1 MKFSTS
7 SQSRSSR
14 PNLSGDPLINSI
26 CFKRFCFCILHFL
39 LPDLP
44 ARCGIEAEYWISS
57 SLKLS
62 GAHHIFFNYKKNL
75 SQEGPCAKKPVKK
88 QQQEQCGF
96 KKSRQFCNIYSF
108 FIQSDTKTYLKKHNN
123 SGWKRSKKSHHRP
136 IVGSTQS
143 SYFESGDHR
152 LDIELL

>member
-1 MKFSTS
+1 MPSPQSTNNTFSTHS
-7 SQSRSSR
+7 HEWSQPNENSIITWDSCPFSLWNSAPHRAGLAESQWR
-14 PNLSGDPLINSI
+14 PHQYSI
-26 CFKRFCFCILHFL
+26 CFKRFCFCILHF

-62 GAHHIFFNYKKNL
+62 GAHHIFSIIKRIR
-75 SQEGPCAKKPVKK
+75 AKKDPVLRNPWKSNNK
-88 QQQEQCGF
+88 S

-123 SGWKRSKKSHHRP
+123 SG
-136 IVGSTQS
+136 
-143 SYFESGDHR
+143 
-152 LDIELL
+152 